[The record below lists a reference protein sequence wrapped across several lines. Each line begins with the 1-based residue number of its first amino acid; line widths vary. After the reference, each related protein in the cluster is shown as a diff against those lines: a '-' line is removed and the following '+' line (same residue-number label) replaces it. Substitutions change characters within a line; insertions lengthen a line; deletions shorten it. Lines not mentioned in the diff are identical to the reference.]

1 MPIQIILIII
11 IALIIARLVYKFV
24 KKELSRS
31 QFILWL
37 MIWLAAIVIIWLPD
51 LSAYLAAKVGVGRGV
66 DLVVYGAIIAA
77 YYWLFRM
84 LLRIE
89 KIEKDIT
96 RLVQGLAQRDNKK
109 DHGTD

>member
-11 IALIIARLVYKFV
+11 IAVIIARLVYKWS

-37 MIWLAAIVIIWLPD
+37 IIWLAAIIVIWLPN
-51 LSAYLAAKVGVGRGV
+51 LTAYLAAKVGVGRGV
-66 DLVVYGAIIAA
+66 DLVVYAAIIVA

-96 RLVQGLAQRDNKK
+96 RLVQGIAERDNKK
-109 DHGTD
+109 ENGTQ

>member
-1 MPIQIILIII
+1 MPIQIILILI
-11 IALIIARLVYKFV
+11 IALIIARLVYKFA

-37 MIWLAAIVIIWLPD
+37 IIWLVAVVIIWLPD
-51 LSAYLAAKVGVGRGV
+51 LTAYLAAKVGVGRGV
-66 DLVVYGAIIAA
+66 DLVVYGAIIVA

-84 LLRIE
+84 LVRIE

-96 RLVQGLAQRDNKK
+96 RLVQGLAERDNKK
-109 DHGTD
+109 DDGTR

>member
-11 IALIIARLVYKFV
+11 IAVIIARLIYKWF

-37 MIWLAAIVIIWLPD
+37 IIWLAAVVVIWLPD

-66 DLVVYGAIIAA
+66 DLVVYAAIIVA

-84 LLRIE
+84 LVRIE

-96 RLVQGLAQRDNKK
+96 RLVQGLAQSDSKK